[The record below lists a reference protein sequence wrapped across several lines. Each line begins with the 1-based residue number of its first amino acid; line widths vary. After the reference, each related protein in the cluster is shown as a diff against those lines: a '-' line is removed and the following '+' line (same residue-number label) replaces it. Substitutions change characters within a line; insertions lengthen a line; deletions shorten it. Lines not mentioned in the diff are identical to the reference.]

1 MAGVWPRSRHRTSRN
16 RAWPPKKHKLTRKL
30 RFPHAPS
37 TGLTSLPL
45 HIMKPATNRLS
56 IFLCAAA
63 AAVWPAAS
71 QAQSPPAAP
80 HATFH
85 AEATPAPATPP
96 PHEAAPAPVAPAASE
111 AHPYLGVVT
120 ERISDDL
127 RHQFPHIQPGAGL
140 IVREL
145 MLHSPAAEAKL
156 ERLDILLRWNDQ
168 LLVHP
173 GQLQV
178 LVASAKPGDQV
189 TLEVLHQGT
198 FAKAQVTLAADPGHH
213 LQGQRQPQNPAPPA
227 GLLSPELIQQA
238 AAALAQSGIDP
249 AAIAGAMQGLDLK
262 QLNLEDL
269 APEALRATKILVI
282 TPDGAQQE
290 ISLAE
295 ALKDGVSIDQIMKKL
310 DLGKIDPIVLLG
322 SKIVVVKPDGSRQEL
337 SVAEFLKNKDV
348 NQLLQGLQSLQSL
361 AQPAAP

>member
-1 MAGVWPRSRHRTSRN
+1 
-16 RAWPPKKHKLTRKL
+16 
-30 RFPHAPS
+30 
-37 TGLTSLPL
+37 
-45 HIMKPATNRLS
+45 MKTAANRLS
-56 IFLCAAA
+56 TLVCAATA
-63 AAVWPAAS
+63 AAWPAAS
-71 QAQSPPAAP
+71 QAQSPPPAP
-80 HATFH
+80 PATFH
-85 AEATPAPATPP
+85 AEAP
-96 PHEAAPAPVAPAASE
+96 PAPVAPAASE

-145 MLHSPAAEAKL
+145 MFNSPAAEAKL
-156 ERLDILLRWNDQ
+156 EKLDILLRWNDQ

-189 TLEVLHQGT
+189 TLEILHRGT
-198 FAKAQVTLAADPGHH
+198 FAKSQVTLAADPVQHP
-213 LQGQRQPQNPAPPA
+213 QGQAQPQNPAAPA

-262 QLNLEDL
+262 QLNLEAL

-361 AQPAAP
+361 TPPAVP